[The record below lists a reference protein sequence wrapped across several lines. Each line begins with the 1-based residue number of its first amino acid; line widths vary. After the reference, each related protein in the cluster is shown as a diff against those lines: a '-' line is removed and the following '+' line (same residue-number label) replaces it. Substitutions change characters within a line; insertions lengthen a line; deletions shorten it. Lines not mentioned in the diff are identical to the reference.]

1 MDKKI
6 YQSPLVTRYCDE
18 KMVYNFSDE
27 HRLITWRRVWV
38 ALAEAERALGLPV
51 SKAQIAQLKRFQSR
65 INYDKIAQYEKL
77 TKHEVVGHIKA
88 YGEQCPKAKPIIHLG
103 ATSAL
108 VTDNADL
115 IIYKQAI
122 DFIRQQLKDL
132 IRELSRF
139 ALRYKDMPT
148 CGYTHLQ
155 PALLTTVGKRACL
168 WLQDLVMDYQDL
180 VHMQK
185 GLKFLGAKGAIG
197 TQASFLALFNGNAN
211 KVQQLDKLLARKL
224 GFNDTFIIASQTYTR
239 KQDYQVL
246 AVLSGLAQS
255 AHKFSTDLRL
265 LQSFG
270 EMEEP
275 FSKDQVGSSAMAY
288 KRNPVHSER
297 ITALSRYL
305 ISLLSN
311 AEFTHASQWLERSLD
326 DSANRRLTM
335 PESFLTA
342 NAILNLY
349 IYIVKGMSVNPSGI
363 QKRINQELPFMV
375 TEDILMA
382 AVKAGG
388 DRQQLHKSIRDHSMA
403 AVARIRRGED
413 NDLID
418 RIRNDPAF
426 LKITHRLDA
435 LTKPER
441 HTGLSARQVEMFTK
455 EANRIINSKH

>member
-18 KMVYNFSDE
+18 EMVYNFSDE
-27 HRLITWRRVWV
+27 HRLITWREVWIG
-38 ALAEAERALGLPV
+38 LAECQRRLGLPI
-51 SKAQIAQLKRFQSR
+51 SKAQISQMRRFR
-65 INYDKIAQYEKL
+65 TKINYNRIARYERE
-77 TKHEVVGHIKA
+77 TRHEVVGHIKA
-88 YGEQCPKAKPIIHLG
+88 YAEQCPKAKPIIHLG

-115 IIYKQAI
+115 VIYKRALGI
-122 DFIRQQLKDL
+122 IRKQLKEL
-132 IRELSRF
+132 IRELARF
-139 ALRYKDMPT
+139 ALKHKSTPT

-180 VHMQK
+180 ARVDDH
-185 GLKFLGAKGAIG
+185 LRFLGAKGAIG

-211 KVQQLDKLLARKL
+211 KVRQLDKMLAKQF
-224 GFNDTFIIASQTYTR
+224 GFKDTFIITSQTYTR
-239 KQDYQVL
+239 KQDYQIL
-246 AVLSGLAQS
+246 AALSGLGQS

-297 ITALSRYL
+297 ITSLARYL
-305 ISLLSN
+305 ISLLNN
-311 AEFTHASQWLERSLD
+311 AEFTHAGQWLERSLD

-335 PESFLTA
+335 PESFLAT
-342 NAILNLY
+342 NAIIRLY
-349 IYIVKGMSVNPSGI
+349 TYVVKGMSVNPSGI
-363 QKRINQELPFMV
+363 QKRIDRELPFMV

-382 AVKAGG
+382 AVKSGG
-388 DRQQLHKSIRDHSMA
+388 DRQQLHKAIRDHSMA
-403 AVARIRRGED
+403 AVLKMRRGED
-413 NDLID
+413 NDLMN
-418 RIRNDPAF
+418 RIRQDRAF
-426 LKITHRLDA
+426 SKIRHRLNE
-435 LTKPER
+435 LTRPER
-441 HTGLSARQVEMFTK
+441 HTGLSAKQVEDFVKETK
-455 EANRIINSKH
+455 KIIK